1 MSVPLDRVT
10 GLFGG
15 YMFAGSLQTGRI
27 TLGTCPSGNRKGKLT
42 ASETEG
48 FDTGGS
54 NYQETECPYRSAY

>member
-1 MSVPLDRVT
+1 
-10 GLFGG
+10 
-15 YMFAGSLQTGRI
+15 MFAGSLQTGRI